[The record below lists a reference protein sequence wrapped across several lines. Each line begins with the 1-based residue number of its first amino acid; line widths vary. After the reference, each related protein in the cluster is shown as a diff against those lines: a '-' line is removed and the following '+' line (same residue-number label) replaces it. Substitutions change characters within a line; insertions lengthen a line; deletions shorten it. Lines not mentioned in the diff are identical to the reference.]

1 MPGKWDVE
9 RFWLSLRGGV
19 TCCCIS
25 RLALVSF
32 AFNFPFILEV
42 AVKIEDSGKGGSG
55 FASSPKEEVDERA
68 D

>member
-1 MPGKWDVE
+1 MPGKCDVE
-9 RFWLSLRGGV
+9 RFWLSYRGGV

-42 AVKIEDSGKGGSG
+42 AMKIEDSG
-55 FASSPKEEVDERA
+55 
-68 D
+68 

>member
-9 RFWLSLRGGV
+9 RFWLSFRG

-42 AVKIEDSGKGGSG
+42 AMKIEDSG
-55 FASSPKEEVDERA
+55 
-68 D
+68 

>member
-42 AVKIEDSGKGGSG
+42 AMKIEDSG
-55 FASSPKEEVDERA
+55 
-68 D
+68 